1 MAYDNIKMREGVD
14 KHGNTFDL
22 HPFLRPLI
30 EKVALDHP
38 TWTLEC
44 KEHKFISGIQ
54 KDTTVFARSVLITEK
69 REEIG
74 KVSIGLYNARNC
86 FVIHNERVTKVR
98 VRGRSIRTTDMK
110 KAIKQI
116 NKFVARKTVL
126 EMMDEAQTNASSTA
140 YNVMANKYSI
150 LKKSYDEMMP
160 IVVNLL
166 VAQWDTLGLS
176 IKEGFPREV
185 SESRIA
191 NDMNECRNSGGGWLV
206 LINGLDYAVQ
216 KGGKDAEVKILTSEQ
231 LPDFIRRAVGMLKLV
246 ENSQII
252 EGAGI
257 RVNDNTFFISDEV

>member
-1 MAYDNIKMREGVD
+1 MAYDNIKMRVGAD
-14 KHGNTFDL
+14 KHGNTFDI
-22 HPFLRPLI
+22 HPFLRPLA

-44 KEHKFISGIQ
+44 QEHKFVSGIQ
-54 KDTTVFARSVLITEK
+54 KDTTVFARSVVITEK

-74 KVSIGLYNARNC
+74 KVSIGLYNNRNC

-98 VRGRSIRTTDMK
+98 VRGSSIRTTDMK

-126 EMMDEAQTNASSTA
+126 EMLDEAWTNSNSVA
-140 YNVMANKYSI
+140 YNVMASKYSI
-150 LKKSYDEMMP
+150 LKKSYDDMMP

-176 IKEGFPREV
+176 IKDGFPREV

-191 NDMNECRNSGGGWLV
+191 NEMNECRSNGKGWLV

-216 KGGKDAEVKILTSEQ
+216 KQGADVQVLTSEQ

-246 ENSQII
+246 DDSQII

-257 RVNDNTFFISDEV
+257 RVNANTFFILDEV